1 VLAAVLGANG
11 REAEARQLARSV
23 PGDQITVQE
32 FELIRPWREETS
44 D

>member
-11 REAEARQLARSV
+11 RDTEARQLALSV
-23 PGDQITVQE
+23 PGDQVTTKE
-32 FELIRPWREETS
+32 FEMIAPWRKG